1 MITEEIPDE
10 MAPPTKNASSR
21 KMKSTVYRP
30 DSQSMLGALM
40 RVPLKIASGKTLMSS
55 MGDMYEGK
63 ARSSMPQTE
72 RIQSTVPMSVKENIL
87 HSLNP

>member
-1 MITEEIPDE
+1 
-10 MAPPTKNASSR
+10 
-21 KMKSTVYRP
+21 
-30 DSQSMLGALM
+30 M
-40 RVPLKIASGKTLMSS
+40 RVPLKIASGKTS
-55 MGDMYEGK
+55 MGVMYEGK

>member
-1 MITEEIPDE
+1 MPDDL
-10 MAPPTKNASSR
+10 APPTKNASSR

-40 RVPLKIASGKTLMSS
+40 RVPLKIASGKTS
-55 MGDMYEGK
+55 MGVMYEGK

>member
-1 MITEEIPDE
+1 
-10 MAPPTKNASSR
+10 
-21 KMKSTVYRP
+21 MKSTVYRP

-40 RVPLKIASGKTLMSS
+40 RVPLKIASGKTS
-55 MGDMYEGK
+55 MGVMYEGK
-63 ARSSMPQTE
+63 ARNSMPQTE